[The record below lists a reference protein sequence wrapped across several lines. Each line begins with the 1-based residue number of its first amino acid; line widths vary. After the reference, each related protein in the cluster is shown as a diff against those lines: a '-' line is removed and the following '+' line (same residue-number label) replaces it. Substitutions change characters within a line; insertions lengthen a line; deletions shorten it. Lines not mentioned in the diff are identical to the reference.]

1 MGIYNMSEVFL
12 NKSKEQKTDISFNTT
27 TSSALPEWLTIID
40 HNSDNRDL
48 QGGNINEQI
57 SSYDNNMMNT
67 NEFSPTSSIN
77 DSVFAKTNKSN
88 MLTSDN
94 TENITETLTSTTNL
108 ENRLKDLFSNSTVGG
123 GKKKK
128 SSNTDVEQSDKKPK
142 KKSKKASKKTSKKK
156 ASKKTSKKQTGGAK
170 KSSKN
175 KGSKKKASKKKASK
189 KISKKQAGDAK
200 KSSKK
205 KGSKKTSKKTS
216 KKASKKA
223 SK

>member
-48 QGGNINEQI
+48 QGGNINEQT

-142 KKSKKASKKTSKKK
+142 KKSKKSSKKASSKKASSKKASSKKASSKK

-175 KGSKKKASKKKASK
+175 KGSKKKA
-189 KISKKQAGDAK
+189 
-200 KSSKK
+200 
-205 KGSKKTSKKTS
+205 
-216 KKASKKA
+216 
-223 SK
+223 